1 MLSKRKKFK
10 VLCIIPARSGSKGI
24 KLKNLSKIGNKPLI
38 YYPIIAAKKSGVC
51 DDIFVSTDSLKIA
64 KVAKKYGANVPF
76 LRNKKYSGSLTTTEK
91 TLQNALLAYEKFYDT
106 KIDICLFLTCT
117 NFFRNIAW
125 VKNVVNNL
133 IRNKNLES
141 SFVVSKL
148 YRHFWHEIKNSRPEK
163 IAKWMNNYTSRQIA
177 PKLYREETGLACATR
192 ARFWRKGKRIGKK
205 VKFVISDHS
214 FTGFDINN
222 KQDLEIL
229 NLVFDYIKKKKLKKI
244 LY

>member
-1 MLSKRKKFK
+1 MF
-10 VLCIIPARSGSKGI
+10 IF
-24 KLKNLSKIGNKPLI
+24 NLYK
-38 YYPIIAAKKSGVC
+38 
-51 DDIFVSTDSLKIA
+51 
-64 KVAKKYGANVPF
+64 
-76 LRNKKYSGSLTTTEK
+76 
-91 TLQNALLAYEKFYDT
+91 
-106 KIDICLFLTCT
+106 
-117 NFFRNIAW
+117 FFRKISW

-192 ARFWRKGKRIGKK
+192 ANSGEKVNIGKK

-229 NLVFDYIKKKKLKKI
+229 NLVFDYIKKKKLKKFFISSYYERLFHINI
-244 LY
+244 LLQQTITS